1 MNNTFEQCTELK
13 NISFPKL
20 TTLNWINTKNTI
32 SIEAYYHIIFDKLN
46 ENVNDEIKAE
56 YQVLLKLND
65 NNYRR
70 TVLQIE
76 YERGL
81 ADATNKTK

>member
-1 MNNTFEQCTELK
+1 MN

-32 SIEAYYHIIFDKLN
+32 STEAYYHIIFDKLN
-46 ENVNDEIKAE
+46 ENVNDEIKVE

-81 ADATNKTK
+81 ANATNKTE

>member
-1 MNNTFEQCTELK
+1 MNNIFEQCTELK
-13 NISFPKL
+13 DISFPKL

>member
-81 ADATNKTK
+81 ANATNKTK